1 MHSTAPASTSTD
13 VATAAALLSSSS
25 SSPTTAPTSTACP
38 FRARFHRRLPRG
50 FAAEADGMDWGT
62 LIHTYA
68 PSSDRFHLADLSRRP
83 LGRGITAYEAILATR
98 GADGSGFTAQRLTTE
113 SCGDLV
119 AMSEMLSRIGAHVE
133 IERFH
138 QYEGEPFDDTGS
150 WCTLLHVS
158 CGLRQTWALGF
169 GGTPSD
175 ASIAALLSGATLL
188 HLR

>member
-1 MHSTAPASTSTD
+1 
-13 VATAAALLSSSS
+13 
-25 SSPTTAPTSTACP
+25 PTSTACP

-138 QYEGEPFDDTGS
+138 QYEGEPFDTPGPGAPSCTSPAGCARPGRWGS
-150 WCTLLHVS
+150 
-158 CGLRQTWALGF
+158 
-169 GGTPSD
+169 
-175 ASIAALLSGATLL
+175 AAPRPTRRSLLSSAARRYFTCAE
-188 HLR
+188 HER